1 MWFVLAG
8 EAQLYTRA
16 LSAKCATEST
26 PLDWHFSLD
35 EDENFEL
42 EYWQERL
49 NAASSDPDDELA
61 PMEKRQGAIAPNLS
75 LLRPPAN
82 IGGNTSGYGRY
93 KRRRRNVENTYKA
106 IQNRSIW
113 HRRND
118 FPSKRTMVRRDTPP
132 PDQHASSRP
141 VAEYRQRGP
150 MVRGCG
156 CYGNKETVRESWDQK
171 VIAPCLQERRHH
183 TSPGRRR
190 PHGISTKKRAMG
202 KLPLYE
208 AVHCALR
215 YHTRWPSRSHRI
227 APTCLALSHS
237 PHVHCPLVYLHHFLF
252 FTRRHDMVTFHFDN
266 LTSYQ
271 ATCSTYMILSRLPIS
286 DIVKDICIQPSIHHV
301 HYVDTKLIEFV
312 SFKVALTGP
321 RFFIFNIR
329 LL

>member
-150 MVRGCG
+150 MVRGRG
-156 CYGNKETVRESWDQK
+156 GTTRALEEGVPMELVQ
-171 VIAPCLQERRHH
+171 RR
-183 TSPGRRR
+183 GRWA
-190 PHGISTKKRAMG
+190 S
-202 KLPLYE
+202 
-208 AVHCALR
+208 
-215 YHTRWPSRSHRI
+215 SRSMKPYI
-227 APTCLALSHS
+227 AHS
-237 PHVHCPLVYLHHFLF
+237 
-252 FTRRHDMVTFHFDN
+252 
-266 LTSYQ
+266 
-271 ATCSTYMILSRLPIS
+271 ATTQGGPA
-286 DIVKDICIQPSIHHV
+286 D
-301 HYVDTKLIEFV
+301 LI
-312 SFKVALTGP
+312 G
-321 RFFIFNIR
+321 
-329 LL
+329 